1 MDGYDGFLTNY
12 GDHFSLSTGIF
23 SAPREGIFE
32 FFTAIPNVEDGMS
45 LLTVEKN
52 NVKQLEFLQADDY
65 QTLLSFTWIIELK
78 KGDTV
83 RLKVSYSNQ
92 NDRGLQCTETS
103 NCIFNGKFIRNI

>member
-1 MDGYDGFLTNY
+1 M
-12 GDHFSLSTGIF
+12 
-23 SAPREGIFE
+23 
-32 FFTAIPNVEDGMS
+32 PNVRDS
-45 LLTVEKN
+45 TSRLTVEKN

-65 QTLLSFTWIIELK
+65 QTLLGFTWIIELK

>member
-1 MDGYDGFLTNY
+1 
-12 GDHFSLSTGIF
+12 
-23 SAPREGIFE
+23 
-32 FFTAIPNVEDGMS
+32 MS

-52 NVKQLEFLQADDY
+52 NVKQLEFLQRDDY

-92 NDRGLQCTETS
+92 NDRSLQMY
-103 NCIFNGKFIRNI
+103 